1 MLFRSRRTPYATLVA
16 LLVLMLFATPSSA
29 DSLGVN
35 VELVYD
41 KYPIDITWS
50 IKRYIDDLRTWE
62 NAVAVYAND
71 YECAREDP
79 VSGWTT
85 YVDGP
90 SPARGFFAWRK
101 GVRIWNRGFLWRWN
115 LQRWRLQSDRPR
127 RRSDSS
133 GRRGSQMFG
142 SAKDSVLDDGN
153 RFYSLKVV

>member
-1 MLFRSRRTPYATLVA
+1 MTI
-16 LLVLMLFATPSSA
+16 
-29 DSLGVN
+29 D
-35 VELVYD
+35 
-41 KYPIDITWS
+41 YPEDVTWS
-50 IKRYIDDLRTWE
+50 IRRYVDDQRDWATPVL
-62 NAVAVYAND
+62 VYAND

-101 GVRIWNRGFLWRWN
+101 RVRIWNRGFLWRWN